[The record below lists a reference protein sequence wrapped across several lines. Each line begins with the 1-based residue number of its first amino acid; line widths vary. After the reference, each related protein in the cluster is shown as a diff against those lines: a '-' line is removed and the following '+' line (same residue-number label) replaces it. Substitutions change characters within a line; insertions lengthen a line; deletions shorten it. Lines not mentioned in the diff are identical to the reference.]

1 MRVYSPLDDIYSLGE
16 LVERMVQNLAL
27 LILTVAFRVA
37 ASFQPLQSSSLSWAS
52 SSLSSSWA
60 NSRWHRH
67 TPASRNIHHH
77 RRINILFANFGIASE
92 DEAEEVING
101 EASVQDTGSSA
112 SVDTSYTPSRLTG
125 FSAEGR
131 PRPYNNNNAEI
142 NAEETSSTVAT
153 DIEVPSLPST
163 SSVTTELR
171 FTSPNTALPIDIQT
185 PYNALNVE
193 DFGLIPLVIIGI
205 SLSLALGIYFKQ
217 MNNDT
222 DKGVE
227 KQQQGSNFLDE
238 SKSLL
243 TKIKDAG
250 TAGAI
255 SYALWEAAFWG
266 LSVPICL
273 FSYRQV
279 TGHWPSWQ
287 DGEDVRKVGLEA
299 FAFVNIARLAV
310 PIRIGLALSTIPWV
324 EQNIVNLFNKGLD
337 EVNPNEDLDVEIEED
352 KVQQFLQR
360 YDSADNNIQT
370 MQTQRVIRTSDGMS
384 VVVPWQ
390 PIVTESSMIVRYDQ
404 SVGNRDDDE
413 EINADD
419 WNDSSFGEYCEPGKV
434 NGDCAESIRGY
445 LDSLASTS
453 AIATPGEVKAIV
465 GYLDSL
471 SSNVSQNYN
480 RRKGFVNYLDA
491 LSSGYIS
498 PPSSATIVANYLDAL
513 SGVATITSTTFAGQ
527 QESGPV
533 SSRINEVEERLNR
546 IESSITRLPD
556 DIIRLLVEGR
566 SPDI

>member
-1 MRVYSPLDDIYSLGE
+1 MN
-16 LVERMVQNLAL
+16 QAL
-27 LILTVAFRVA
+27 LIITVTFRVA
-37 ASFQPLQSSSLSWAS
+37 NSFQLPQSSSS
-52 SSLSSSWA
+52 SSSSWA

-67 TPASRNIHHH
+67 ATPASRNIHHQ
-77 RRINILFANFGIASE
+77 RSRINILFANFGIASE
-92 DEAEEVING
+92 DDEAEAVIK
-101 EASVQDTGSSA
+101 DTVSSA
-112 SVDTSYTPSRLTG
+112 SVDTYTPSRLSG
-125 FSAEGR
+125 FSADGR
-131 PRPYNNNNAEI
+131 PRPYNNNNEES
-142 NAEETSSTVAT
+142 NAEETSSTAT
-153 DIEVPSLPST
+153 SKIEVPSPSST
-163 SSVTTELR
+163 SSVTTV
-171 FTSPNTALPIDIQT
+171 TSPNTALPIDIQS

-217 MNNDT
+217 MTNNDN
-222 DKGVE
+222 DKRVQ
-227 KQQQGSNFLDE
+227 KQQQGGSNLLDE

-243 TKIKDAG
+243 TKIKNAG

-255 SYALWEAAFWG
+255 SYALWEAVFWG
-266 LSVPICL
+266 LSIPICL

-279 TGHWPSWQ
+279 TGHWPNWQ

-324 EQNIVNLFNKGLD
+324 EQNIVNRFNRSLV
-337 EVNPNEDLDVEIEED
+337 EVDPNKDADMEFEEA
-352 KVQQFLQR
+352 KVDQSLQQ
-360 YDSADNNIQT
+360 YDSADNSTQT

-404 SVGNRDDDE
+404 SVGNRDDE

-419 WNDSSFGEYCEPGKV
+419 WYDGSFGEYCEPGKV
-434 NGDCAESIRGY
+434 NEDCAESIQGY

-453 AIATPGEVKAIV
+453 AIATDREVKAIV

-471 SSNVSQNYN
+471 SSNESQNN
-480 RRKGFVNYLDA
+480 STRTGFVNYLDA

-498 PPSSATIVANYLDAL
+498 PPSSATTVANYLDAL
-513 SGVATITSTTFAGQ
+513 SGVTPMAAPTSVGQ
-527 QESGPV
+527 LESGLV
-533 SSRINEVEERLNR
+533 SSRIKEVEERLNQ

-556 DIIRLLVEGR
+556 ESKIACGWEFA
-566 SPDI
+566 